1 MNEQQRWT
9 SVILP
14 RTGWM
19 DIDLKETWQYR
30 DLIKMFIR
38 KDIVTYY
45 KQTILGG
52 AWFVLNPLLTTTIF
66 TIIFG
71 IVANISTDGIPSFL
85 FYMIGNTVW
94 VFFATSLTQTSSTF
108 IRNASVM
115 GKVYFPRLTVPIAT
129 VAFAGLCFFVQFGV
143 FLLIWTYYWVTGR
156 ITPNLLVLG
165 TPLLLIHEGILALG
179 CGIIVS
185 SLTTKYRDLQML
197 VQFGVNL
204 WMYASPVVYSA
215 SSMPPK
221 FRWLFMC
228 NPMAP
233 ILEMFRFAY
242 FGAGTCNWGAYC
254 VSVAVT
260 AIILVLGVVL
270 FSKVEKNFMDTI

>member
-1 MNEQQRWT
+1 MRQQQKWT
-9 SVILP
+9 SIILP
-14 RTGWM
+14 KTGWM
-19 DIDLKETWQYR
+19 DIDLNETWQYR
-30 DLIKMFIR
+30 DLIKMFVR

-52 AWFVLNPLLTTTIF
+52 AWFILNPLLTTTIF

-71 IVANISTDGIPSFL
+71 VVANISTDGVPNFL

-94 VFFATSLTQTSSTF
+94 GFFSTSLTQTSNTF
-108 IRNASVM
+108 IRNARIM
-115 GKVYFPRLTVPIAT
+115 GKVYFPRLTVPIST
-129 VAFAGLCFFVQFGV
+129 VAFAGICFFVQFGV
-143 FLLIWTYYWVTGR
+143 FLLIWIYYWTTGK
-156 ITPNLLVLG
+156 ITPNLLVLY
-165 TPLLLIHEGILALG
+165 TPLLLLHEGFLALG

-197 VQFGVNL
+197 VQFGVNI
-204 WMYASPVVYSA
+204 WMYASPVVYS
-215 SSMPPK
+215 SSSIPTK
-221 FRWLFMC
+221 YRYLFMC

-242 FGAGTCNWGAYC
+242 FGAGNCNWTAYIISI
-254 VSVAVT
+254 VVT
-260 AIILVLGVVL
+260 AIILSLGVIL